1 MLRPDGHRREIRKG
15 DCLPVSDCA
24 IGSEKTRHGAGFVPA
39 RLVWSGRFIFS
50 GRKIQSGFKTICG
63 GCGFGALPILDA
75 ISSRSKMYELPPTRN
90 GTRIDGRS
98 RGYAACLDQAEEKA
112 GAYRALTRR
121 SLAATGT
128 TGRTQ
133 VLARRTGTTL
143 PRTRT
148 TTSGCA
154 APVTDIVRSAVAMA
168 RQAVHV
174 HMWSAGGVL
183 LREIRFWV
191 WQSAEYQGWET
202 RGQHS

>member
-1 MLRPDGHRREIRKG
+1 
-15 DCLPVSDCA
+15 
-24 IGSEKTRHGAGFVPA
+24 
-39 RLVWSGRFIFS
+39 
-50 GRKIQSGFKTICG
+50 
-63 GCGFGALPILDA
+63 
-75 ISSRSKMYELPPTRN
+75 
-90 GTRIDGRS
+90 
-98 RGYAACLDQAEEKA
+98 
-112 GAYRALTRR
+112 
-121 SLAATGT
+121 LAATGT

-154 APVTDIVRSAVAMA
+154 APVTYIFRSAVAMA

-183 LREIRFWV
+183 LRGIRFWV